1 MAGQKY
7 QHFIDRF
14 TAIFNEPN
22 VDIADEIFAP
32 GFKSHL
38 PAAPEVDTEGW
49 KGYVQNFRSGFPDLR
64 MEVHET
70 VVSDG
75 RLIWRVTYHATHM
88 AEFMGTPAS
97 GKTIEMP
104 AIGWFH
110 MDEQGRGVENWACFD
125 LMGVMQA
132 IGAIPAPA

>member
-1 MAGQKY
+1 MISATQ
-7 QHFIDRF
+7 
-14 TAIFNEPN
+14 P
-22 VDIADEIFAP
+22 
-32 GFKSHL
+32 
-38 PAAPEVDTEGW
+38 
-49 KGYVQNFRSGFPDLR
+49 
-64 MEVHET
+64 

-132 IGAIPAPA
+132 IGAIPALA